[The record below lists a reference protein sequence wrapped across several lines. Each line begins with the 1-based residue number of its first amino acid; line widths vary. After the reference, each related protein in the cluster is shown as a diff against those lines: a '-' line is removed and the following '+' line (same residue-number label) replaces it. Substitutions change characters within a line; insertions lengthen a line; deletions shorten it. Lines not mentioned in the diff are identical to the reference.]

1 MSQREVRRYIQH
13 QSKKNGHRLSMQE
26 IKEKAE
32 KKFKIKIEIKDKN
45 TNKHAKD
52 SLQHTA

>member
-1 MSQREVRRYIQH
+1 MRQREIRRYIQR

-32 KKFKIKIEIKDKN
+32 KRFKIKIRVSDDKTVSN
-45 TNKHAKD
+45 AKE
-52 SLQHTA
+52 S

>member
-1 MSQREVRRYIQH
+1 MRQREIRRYIQH

-32 KKFKIKIEIKDKN
+32 KRFKIKIRVSDDKTVSN
-45 TNKHAKD
+45 AKE
-52 SLQHTA
+52 S

>member
-1 MSQREVRRYIQH
+1 MKQREIRRYIQH

-32 KKFKIKIEIKDKN
+32 KRFKIKIRLNDKQIVED
-45 TNKHAKD
+45 AKE
-52 SLQHTA
+52 S